1 MSLTQRQTSR
11 RHFCIYMEFLLLPT
25 PGPDCRTTLPL
36 HLPPPIR
43 HHSPGLGKLTCLNNI
58 KTILFLIISM
68 ISYRMVFIF
77 LFIKPDRYSQSN
89 FATYLIRLNSVS
101 ENLRFTSVYF
111 IDFTITNSNT

>member
-1 MSLTQRQTSR
+1 MSLTQCQTSR

-68 ISYRMVFIF
+68 ISYRMVFYIF
-77 LFIKPDRYSQSN
+77 IHKTRQILAIQFRHLLDSVKCKNLHQLLYSTASC
-89 FATYLIRLNSVS
+89 ALLSLRL
-101 ENLRFTSVYF
+101 
-111 IDFTITNSNT
+111 